1 MYFTQEKNPNLRVC
15 TLSWH
20 WLLCLCIRLHTGGL
34 SDIMNWW
41 YYFTYF
47 FYIPNFL
54 PKQWKLLLWDWV
66 EWKFIL
72 LWVPYTVYC
81 SFGWKIPVNF
91 LAVTMNQYLGPPIAQ
106 LISASHIKTAPSCIR
121 ELVNEWCNGN
131 WLWRLNWVTLLRHH
145 HNKHWITERK
155 QNTRQSK
162 TSYVSVI
169 NVCTKVMSCDIEK
182 CDTCVTWS

>member
-1 MYFTQEKNPNLRVC
+1 MYFTQEKNKFESLHIIVTLIALFMHQIAHWRV
-15 TLSWH
+15 
-20 WLLCLCIRLHTGGL
+20 IR
-34 SDIMNWW
+34 
-41 YYFTYF
+41 YYELVVLFSL
-47 FYIPNFL
+47 FYVPNFL

-72 LWVPYTVYC
+72 LWVPYAVYC
-81 SFGWKIPVNF
+81 SFGLKNSSEFSGCYHESVLSP
-91 LAVTMNQYLGPPIAQ
+91 LIAQ

-131 WLWRLNWVTLLRHH
+131 WLWKLNRVTLLQHH

-182 CDTCVTWS
+182 CDTCVTCS